1 MTFGNKSILVHL
13 LRGILG
19 LGSLLIALK
28 GYNLVG
34 WPALLLLPVALWML
48 KGCPL
53 CWSIGL
59 VESVAFK
66 FLQSTEQIEE
76 RQF

>member
-1 MTFGNKSILVHL
+1 VTFGNKSILVHL

-28 GYNLVG
+28 GYDLVG

-48 KGCPL
+48 KGCPV

>member
-28 GYNLVG
+28 GYDLVG

>member
-28 GYNLVG
+28 GYDVVG
-34 WPALLLLPVALWML
+34 WPALLLLPVTLWML
-48 KGCPL
+48 KGCPV
-53 CWSIGL
+53 CWSIGF

>member
-1 MTFGNKSILVHL
+1 MIFGNKSILVHL

-28 GYNLVG
+28 GYDLVG

-48 KGCPL
+48 KGCPV

>member
-1 MTFGNKSILVHL
+1 VTFGNKSILVHL

-28 GYNLVG
+28 GYDLVG
-34 WPALLLLPVALWML
+34 WRALLLLPVALWML

-76 RQF
+76 RKF